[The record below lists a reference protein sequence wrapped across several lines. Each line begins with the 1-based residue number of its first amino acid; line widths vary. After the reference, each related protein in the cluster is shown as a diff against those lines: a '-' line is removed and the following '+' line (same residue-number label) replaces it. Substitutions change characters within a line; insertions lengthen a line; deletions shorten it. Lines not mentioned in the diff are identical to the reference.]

1 MDNDRNMIIHILAN
15 IPQEASRKNT
25 NRSKCN
31 AGIIHIPITR
41 SISFLTNQ
49 DNQII
54 SRLVPRNARN
64 RLQQRQQ
71 AGTSI
76 LDRGYDVSHVC
87 NTELIDHGA
96 ADHLCGVGNEL
107 VDEDVVVD
115 AITDGASD
123 HADGEGEGC
132 DGGDEVVGA
141 DDCGDDGGGDDDT
154 ANPEAGEDENAPQGV
169 EVEAVGACECTTA

>member
-1 MDNDRNMIIHILAN
+1 MHDNRNMIIHILPN

-31 AGIIHIPITR
+31 ARKVHIPITR
-41 SISFLTNQ
+41 SISLLAHQ
-49 DNQII
+49 DNKII

-71 AGTSI
+71 ASTRI
-76 LDRGYDVSHVC
+76 LDRSSDVSLIC
-87 NTELIDHGA
+87 NTELIDHGTT
-96 ADHLCGVGNEL
+96 DHLCGVGDEL

-115 AITDGASD
+115 AITDGAAD

-132 DGGDEVVGA
+132 DGSDEVVGA

-154 ANPEAGEDENAPQGV
+154 ADPEAGEDEDAPEGV